1 MNSNDAHL
9 VQIRVPRPEAAAWK
23 RAAAREER
31 TVAALVR
38 VAVREHLRDSAEG
51 DERNWAGEGA

>member
-1 MNSNDAHL
+1 MSDAHL
-9 VQIRVPRPEAAAWK
+9 VQIRVPRAEAAAWK

-38 VAVREHLRDSAEG
+38 VAVREHLRDGAHDDESHQAREG
-51 DERNWAGEGA
+51 Q